1 MAKYKKKPVV
11 IDAWAVDD
19 IRALAPVK
27 SQRLDVEVEK
37 AIANGVI
44 EVRPGE
50 LCIHTLEGQMIA
62 RPGDMLIRGV
72 QGEFYPCKADI
83 FYETYEEAEDEDL

>member
-19 IRALAPVK
+19 IRALASIK
-27 SQRLDVEVEK
+27 DQRLDMKVEE

-50 LCIHTLEGQMIA
+50 LRIHTLEGQMIA

-72 QGEFYPCKADI
+72 QGEFYAVKPSI
-83 FYETYEEAEDEDL
+83 FHETYEEAEG